1 MSWLPKKIHTF
12 SSYSESAV
20 NKIKTFL
27 LMIFAEMSDK
37 NKMLLLQ

>member
-1 MSWLPKKIHTF
+1 MLNCLFQI
-12 SSYSESAV
+12 SSKNDQL

-27 LMIFAEMSDK
+27 PMIFAEMGDK